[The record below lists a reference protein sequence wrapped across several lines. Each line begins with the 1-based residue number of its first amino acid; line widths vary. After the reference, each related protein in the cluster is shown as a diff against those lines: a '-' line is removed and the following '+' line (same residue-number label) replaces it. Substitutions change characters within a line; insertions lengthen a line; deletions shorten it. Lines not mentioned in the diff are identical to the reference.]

1 MLFSVVVGP
10 LFDAG
15 HFVTMLSAGT
25 FLQTFGFMMCSIST
39 QYWQIMLSQGICIG
53 LGSGFL
59 FLPAIAVIP
68 QYFRKRKSLVNGIA
82 AIGASVGGV
91 LYPLIFHQL
100 QQRIGFGWATR
111 ALGFLALVTG
121 AISVGL
127 LRLRF
132 KPKERRV
139 MLQLSAFKEPQYSV
153 FCLACFLGFVGFYN
167 FLVYIQPY
175 AIETGAVSDNIAFYL
190 LAILNATS
198 SLGRLL
204 PGLAADYI
212 GPVNMMTPCL
222 AATTAVTFC
231 WIAAKSMAGIVSL
244 SALYGFFSGGFVSLV
259 GVGIISISKDAP
271 NIGARLGMCF
281 GAESVGLLI
290 GTPLGGAILSR
301 SSYLGLQI
309 FSGMCLAISTILFAT
324 VRLLDSG
331 MKFRYKL

>member
-167 FLVYIQPY
+167 FFGLYS
-175 AIETGAVSDNIAFYL
+175 AIRYRNGRCQRQYCFL
-190 LAILNATS
+190 LAGDTQCDVVSGS
-198 SLGRLL
+198 S
-204 PGLAADYI
+204 
-212 GPVNMMTPCL
+212 
-222 AATTAVTFC
+222 
-231 WIAAKSMAGIVSL
+231 
-244 SALYGFFSGGFVSLV
+244 SAWSCS
-259 GVGIISISKDAP
+259 
-271 NIGARLGMCF
+271 
-281 GAESVGLLI
+281 
-290 GTPLGGAILSR
+290 
-301 SSYLGLQI
+301 
-309 FSGMCLAISTILFAT
+309 
-324 VRLLDSG
+324 
-331 MKFRYKL
+331 